1 MKGSI
6 LDKKEGKM
14 KWEEAEK
21 LVEEEIVE
29 NSEFMCLSVKF

>member
-6 LDKKEGKM
+6 LDKKEGKK

-21 LVEEEIVE
+21 LVEEETVE
-29 NSEFMCLSVKF
+29 NSQFMWLSVKF